1 MNRPLVSVVIPV
13 YNTEK
18 YLNACIGSVL
28 AQSYSKIEVLLVDDG
43 STDTSGAIC
52 ETYKNKDVRVRTF
65 HLENGG
71 VSRAR
76 NFGISQS
83 TGQYLCF
90 VDSDDTI
97 DEKYIEDFVKYLEE
111 DINIYIQG
119 CRIIKNNKTTEVIA
133 YKANGIQ
140 YIENIFKQ
148 NHLCSHGYAWGKMYN
163 TTFVKGS
170 SIGFDNNI
178 KFSEDLLFILQCLL
192 YTDKIKYIPVT
203 GYNYLFRSGNAS
215 SKRFPFKAEFRCW
228 KEYLKAIS
236 LLSKKHN
243 IDLFAVDS
251 VGEISEMLFSRIR
264 NALYKEHY
272 DKPFRMKF
280 YGSLSSAEVAYIY
293 KYSYVCNSPV
303 RFGYRIWNSFGLM
316 LSDFYFSLIYKFA
329 R

>member
-18 YLNACIGSVL
+18 YLNTCLDSVL

-52 ETYKNKDVRVRTF
+52 ETYKNKDVRVKIF

-71 VSRAR
+71 VSQAR

-83 TGQYLCF
+83 KGQYLCF

-97 DEKYIEDFVKYLEE
+97 DEKYIENFVKYLEE
-111 DINIYIQG
+111 DVNIYIQG
-119 CRIIKNNKTTEVIA
+119 CRIIKNNQTTEVIA

-148 NHLCSHGYAWGKMYN
+148 NRLCSHGYACGKMYN
-163 TTFVKGS
+163 STFIKKNA
-170 SIGFDNNI
+170 IEFDDNL

-192 YTDKIKYIPVT
+192 YTDKIKYIPVA
-203 GYNYLFRSGNAS
+203 GYNYLLRSGNAS

-236 LLSKKHN
+236 LLSQKHN

-272 DKPFRMKF
+272 DKPFRMEF

-293 KYSYVCNSPV
+293 KYSYVCNSTV
-303 RFGYRIWNSFGLM
+303 RLGYRIWNAFGLM
-316 LSDFYFSLIYKFA
+316 LSDFYFSVIYKFA